1 MKIIS
6 WNTNGL
12 RATAKQGNFAPLFE
26 KYQPDILCLQE
37 TKATPEQLPEEV
49 RNIPE
54 YFSYFSYPKIKKGY
68 LARYSKLVSSAD
80 KGAILS

>member
-12 RATAKQGNFAPLFE
+12 RATAKQGFFTPLFE
-26 KYQPDILCLQE
+26 EKLDILCLQE

-49 RNIPE
+49 KNISG
-54 YFSYFSYPKIKKGY
+54 YFSFT
-68 LARYSKLVSSAD
+68 
-80 KGAILS
+80 LSIFLEFPQK